1 MIKIWYNFSIMTY
14 NISRMKHNIKG
25 CVNMEWL
32 MDWFLE
38 NIIHNI
44 VFYGFLVWLTIK
56 AFY

>member
-1 MIKIWYNFSIMTY
+1 MD
-14 NISRMKHNIKG
+14 
-25 CVNMEWL
+25 CL

-56 AFY
+56 TFY